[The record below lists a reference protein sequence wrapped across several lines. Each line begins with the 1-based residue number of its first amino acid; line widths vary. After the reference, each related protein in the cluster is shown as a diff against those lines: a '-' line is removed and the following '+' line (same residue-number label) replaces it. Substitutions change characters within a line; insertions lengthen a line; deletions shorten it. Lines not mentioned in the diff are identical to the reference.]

1 MSSTKRRLS
10 GPAVLYTA
18 RSIRSSPDGK
28 TYGQLLLEEQVQQRA
43 RQKEQEALWALRVEH
58 SAKQE
63 KAVSD
68 FTDLKGRIESRSAAT
83 AAGKPVYGGK
93 YDPIYYKRR
102 RFTKR
107 HATSRYTGKVR
118 SRKHGDVN
126 ILLETCYSDALH
138 VYKLLCRQLRNFNE
152 KDSKSSLSYNR
163 LLTKLREKSEKI
175 YLKLKKH
182 KKATASDFVILSKI
196 KRLEIKYGGW
206 LNILH
211 AMLDNKDIKHAIPVA
226 TKLFRNN
233 MRDDIAEKF
242 FNYLRLNAYREYP
255 EKVKGWFKTL
265 CEKSMT
271 EKQQKMYDKIIG
283 YIPRPSINLPQWMK
297 PHNEEF

>member
-1 MSSTKRRLS
+1 M
-10 GPAVLYTA
+10 
-18 RSIRSSPDGK
+18 
-28 TYGQLLLEEQVQQRA
+28 
-43 RQKEQEALWALRVEH
+43 
-58 SAKQE
+58 
-63 KAVSD
+63 
-68 FTDLKGRIESRSAAT
+68 
-83 AAGKPVYGGK
+83 
-93 YDPIYYKRR
+93 
-102 RFTKR
+102 
-107 HATSRYTGKVR
+107 
-118 SRKHGDVN
+118 
-126 ILLETCYSDALH
+126 
-138 VYKLLCRQLRNFNE
+138 
-152 KDSKSSLSYNR
+152 
-163 LLTKLREKSEKI
+163 
-175 YLKLKKH
+175 
-182 KKATASDFVILSKI
+182 ILSKI